1 MQSIIRRSYL
11 ALAPTVIK
19 SSSCFI
25 SSSRPFHRSASVF
38 HSTTNMSDEVLAADQ
53 AKSTDPAINPQA
65 PTFFDKLVSKEIPAD
80 LIYEDDLCIAF
91 NDIAPQAPVH
101 FLGTSTYDIT
111 FWNIC

>member
-1 MQSIIRRSYL
+1 
-11 ALAPTVIK
+11 
-19 SSSCFI
+19 
-25 SSSRPFHRSASVF
+25 
-38 HSTTNMSDEVLAADQ
+38 MSDEVLAADQ

-111 FWNIC
+111 FWNICWLIKSMMF